1 MNNLK
6 IAYDGRLTAWNTKL
20 VTPRSPKAPAPASS
34 PEWELFSSLPPE
46 GKEKF
51 LTSGLGSSHV
61 VNSHNPEKT
70 PSKARRGTKGITSYG
85 RSIIRCGAQW
95 LTDRYGARN
104 LSFLTC
110 TLPESALA
118 VCTPETWA
126 EVVRQ
131 FLQSLRRQLV
141 RAGLCPEIVGC
152 IEIQEKRLQKTG
164 GIPPLHLHL
173 IFQGRQPYREWSL
186 QKQTFR
192 ELWEQTC
199 QNVWSDCQ
207 GFGQSTRVE
216 SIRSSAV
223 SYLGKYMS
231 KGGKVL
237 SQCNPDL
244 LPSAWYTISTKL
256 KKLVKDATFKVS
268 GQSAHDLYEYF
279 YSSDKLLWARSVWSD
294 YTEQGTCYLTAW
306 IGQIRS
312 RDDYWSVVD
321 TCREVMYATAV
332 F

>member
-20 VTPRSPKAPAPASS
+20 ATLRSPKVSVPDES
-34 PEWELFSSLPPE
+34 PEWRLFSSLPSE

-51 LTSGLGSSHV
+51 LAVHLGSSHV
-61 VNSHNPEKT
+61 VNSHSQKET
-70 PSKARRGTKGITSYG
+70 PPKARRGTKGITPYG

-95 LTDRYGARN
+95 LTDRFGARN

-110 TLPESALA
+110 TLPESALV

-141 RAGLCPEIVGC
+141 RVGLCPEIVGC
-152 IEIQEKRLQKTG
+152 IEIQEKRLLKTQ

-173 IFQGRQPYREWSL
+173 VFQGREPYRGWSL
-186 QKQTFR
+186 QKQTFQ
-192 ELWEQTC
+192 ELWEQSC
-199 QNVWSDCQ
+199 QNVWPDCR

-231 KGGKVL
+231 KGGQVL
-237 SQCNPDL
+237 SQCKTEL

-312 RDDYWSVVD
+312 RDDYWETVEG
-321 TCREVMYATAV
+321 CREILRASQL
-332 F
+332 